1 MITEAWEGRAGTG
14 HRRVGRRAVLLGGL
28 AGLGAAV
35 TGCSPDTSTAP
46 SSAAPPGATPS
57 GAAPP
62 GSPAAA
68 AQDQLAALE
77 RRFGGR
83 LGVSAVDTGNGT
95 TIGHRAD
102 ERFLMCSTSKLLA
115 AAAILALRTT
125 RPGLLDRRIRY
136 DATQLVR
143 NSPTTSQHVTDGLP
157 VSELCRAAMTVSD
170 NTAMNLLLG
179 VLGGPTAVT
188 AYARTLGDTV
198 TRLDRTEPEL
208 NATSPG
214 DERDT
219 STPAQMGRNIRALAL
234 DDGLD
239 PQGRDIL
246 HGWLDANT
254 TGATRIEAGLP
265 AGWGV
270 GDKTGSG
277 DQGEVNDVAV
287 VRPPGRAPLI
297 MSVYTAPA
305 DPDAPPDAVA
315 AVVAEAGRILA
326 AGLVPG

>member
-1 MITEAWEGRAGTG
+1 MISGGSGGAGH
-14 HRRVGRRAVLLGGL
+14 HRVPRRAVLLAGL
-28 AGLGAAV
+28 AGLGATVA
-35 TGCSPDTSTAP
+35 GCSPGTPAGAGPSTVPA
-46 SSAAPPGATPS
+46 
-57 GAAPP
+57 
-62 GSPAAA
+62 PAA
-68 AQDQLAALE
+68 LAERRIADLE
-77 RRFGGR
+77 QRFGGR

-95 TIGHRAD
+95 GIGHRAD

-115 AAAILALRTT
+115 AAAILSLRTT
-125 RPGLLDRRIRY
+125 QPGLLDRRIRY
-136 DATQLVR
+136 GAAQLVR
-143 NSPTTSQHVTDGLP
+143 NSPTTSQHVTGGLT
-157 VSELCRAAMTVSD
+157 VAELCRAAITVSD

-179 VLGGPTAVT
+179 VLGGPSAVT
-188 AYARTLGDTV
+188 AYVRTVGDTV

-219 STPAQMGRNIRALAL
+219 STPAQMGRDIRTLAL
-234 DDGLD
+234 GDGLD

-246 HGWLDANT
+246 HGWLNANT
-254 TGATRIEAGLP
+254 TGATRIKAGLP

-287 VRPPGRAPLI
+287 VRPPGRAPLV

-305 DPDAPPDAVA
+305 DPDAPSDAVA

>member
-1 MITEAWEGRAGTG
+1 MIDDEPGHRHAGRGRGTG
-14 HRRVGRRAVLLGGL
+14 VGRRAALLGGL
-28 AGLGAAV
+28 AGLGTVIAAC
-35 TGCSPDTSTAP
+35 TAEDPAP
-46 SSAAPPGATPS
+46 SRAPAPPSAAR
-57 GAAPP
+57 
-62 GSPAAA
+62 
-68 AQDQLAALE
+68 AQQQLAALE

-115 AAAILALRTT
+115 GAAILELRTT
-125 RPGLLDRRIRY
+125 RPGLLERRIRY
-136 DATQLVR
+136 DASRLVR
-143 NSPTTSQHVTDGLP
+143 NSPTTAQHLADGLT
-157 VSELCRAAMTVSD
+157 VSELCRAAITVSD
-170 NTAMNLLLG
+170 NTAMNLLLD
-179 VLGGPTAVT
+179 VLGGPPAVT
-188 AYARTLGDTV
+188 AYVRTLGDTV

-219 STPAQMGRNIRALAL
+219 STPAQMSRDVRLLAL
-234 DDGLD
+234 GDGLD
-239 PQGRDIL
+239 PQGRDLL

-270 GDKTGSG
+270 ADKTGSG

-287 VRPPGRAPLI
+287 VRPPGRAPLV

-305 DPDAPPDAVA
+305 DPAVPSAAVA
-315 AVVAEAGRILA
+315 AVVAGAGRILA